1 MICGRYLNFWRLNM
15 MRQFLGIFTYCDFD
29 CTPLL
34 YTTKNSNEE
43 TNKLIANEESCWQQK
58 ILNLVTKIWLNE
70 MRGNERIKEDHDC
83 LFISFCFV
91 TKSFSRKKSPIS
103 KSWFFTGNRDVFTK
117 KITKFEFLNFLE
129 KLLED
134 IENVFFFNFSVKKL
148 RLLYWKFKYHQRF
161 FKARN
166 IVKK

>member
-1 MICGRYLNFWRLNM
+1 MNFSWKFKIHDLWKIFEFLAPKYD

-34 YTTKNSNEE
+34 YTTKNYSNEE

-91 TKSFSRKKSPIS
+91 TQSFSRKNHQFWILD
-103 KSWFFTGNRDVFTK
+103 FF
-117 KITKFEFLNFLE
+117 
-129 KLLED
+129 
-134 IENVFFFNFSVKKL
+134 
-148 RLLYWKFKYHQRF
+148 WKNCMKTSNESGSAKMSF
-161 FKARN
+161 
-166 IVKK
+166 

>member
-1 MICGRYLNFWRLNM
+1 

-91 TKSFSRKKSPIS
+91 TQSFSRKKPPILKILIFYE
-103 KSWFFTGNRDVFTK
+103 KSRRFHE
-117 KITKFEFLNFLE
+117 KITNFEFFWKIAWRHRMNPDQRKCLFFEIFPLKHYDNNF
-129 KLLED
+129 D
-134 IENVFFFNFSVKKL
+134 FCRENSNIIKEFS
-148 RLLYWKFKYHQRF
+148 
-161 FKARN
+161 
-166 IVKK
+166 

>member
-1 MICGRYLNFWRLNM
+1 MWTVDKNLKKMSHFFPQDLNFEFFVENSKSMICGRYLNFWRLNM

-34 YTTKNSNEE
+34 YTTKNYSNEE

-91 TKSFSRKKSPIS
+91 TKLFSRKKSPIS
-103 KSWFFTGNRDVFTK
+103 KSWSAK
-117 KITKFEFLNFLE
+117 MSFL
-129 KLLED
+129 
-134 IENVFFFNFSVKKL
+134 
-148 RLLYWKFKYHQRF
+148 RF
-161 FKARN
+161 FR
-166 IVKK
+166 

>member
-1 MICGRYLNFWRLNM
+1 MSHFFPQDLNFEFFKKDSKFMICGRYLNFWRLNI
-15 MRQFLGIFTYCDFD
+15 MRQFLGIFTFCDFD

-58 ILNLVTKIWLNE
+58 ILNLVTKIWLNAM

-91 TKSFSRKKSPIS
+91 TQSFSRKKSPI
-103 KSWFFTGNRDVFTK
+103 
-117 KITKFEFLNFLE
+117 LNFG
-129 KLLED
+129 
-134 IENVFFFNFSVKKL
+134 FF
-148 RLLYWKFKYHQRF
+148 WKNCMKTSNESGSAKMSF
-161 FKARN
+161 
-166 IVKK
+166 